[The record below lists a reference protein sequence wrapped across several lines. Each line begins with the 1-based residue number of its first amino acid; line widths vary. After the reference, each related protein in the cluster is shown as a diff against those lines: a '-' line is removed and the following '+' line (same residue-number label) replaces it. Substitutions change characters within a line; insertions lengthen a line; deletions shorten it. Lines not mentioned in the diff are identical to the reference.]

1 MTRFHPADPTL
12 AWREILTVDVP
23 GAPIGAQRPRVVR
36 LKNGH
41 SHTFMPD
48 KAVAQEVRLML
59 AARDAWHG
67 RAALDEL
74 VRVDV
79 IAVVER
85 PNKYVPRRYQGA
97 LTKPGEQRMLT
108 AGFDALGRLPCPTK
122 PDLDNVVKLAWDAL
136 VKAEVLTD
144 DTRVVESTCSKWWT
158 AIGEGPSTR
167 VVVSVGMGGR
177 WW

>member
-1 MTRFHPADPTL
+1 MTVTTPAL
-12 AWREILTVDVP
+12 AWTQVLELIVP

-59 AARDAWHG
+59 AARDAWSG
-67 RAALDEL
+67 RAPIDGLA
-74 VRVDV
+74 RVDV

-85 PNKYVPRRYQGA
+85 PNKLVPKRYQGA
-97 LTKPGEQRMLT
+97 LTGPGEQRMLT

-122 PDLDNVVKLAWDAL
+122 PDLDNVAKLAWDAL

-144 DTRVVESTCSKWWT
+144 DTRVVEGTVTKWWT